1 MNIAEPYAS
10 LSRMLDYPVGK
21 EGLTNDV
28 AVVSAFL
35 EKQKLDCAIDS
46 FAGFVAASPLAAVQE
61 AYVATFDFNPATAPY
76 LGHHL
81 FGDNQKKGGY
91 MIGLKQEYAR
101 HGFTPTNNELPDHL
115 SMVLA
120 FLAHL
125 AREDRDGTRQPFIVK
140 SVLPGLERLSTVFAD
155 RRDCPWQP
163 LVEAARL
170 LCAADGKEVTP
181 C

>member
-1 MNIAEPYAS
+1 MNISEPYAS
-10 LSRMLDYPVGK
+10 LARLLDYPVGK
-21 EGLTNDV
+21 ERLAEDT

-35 EKQKLDCAIDS
+35 ENERLDCAIAP
-46 FAGFVAASPLAAVQE
+46 FAAFVAASPLATVQE
-61 AYVATFDFNPATAPY
+61 AYVATFDFNPTTAPY

-101 HGFTPTNNELPDHL
+101 HGFTPTGNELPDHL
-115 SMVLA
+115 PMVLE

-125 AREDRDGTRQPFIVK
+125 ARENRNGTRQPFIAE
-140 SVLPGLERLSTVFAD
+140 SVLPGLERLANVFAD
-155 RRDCPWQP
+155 RESPWKP
-163 LVEAARL
+163 VVAAAHT